1 MHMGIDFAGELGDDV
16 VSTGDGTV
24 VFVGERGGY
33 GKSIVVDHG
42 FGYQSHYAHLNSYTV
57 TLGDD
62 VTRGQII
69 GAVGTRGA
77 QPAHIFITKF
87 AIRPTA
93 KPRPVHSKSLTLVQA

>member
-1 MHMGIDFAGELGDDV
+1 MHKGVDFAGELGDDV
-16 VSTGDGTV
+16 VSTGDGKV

-57 TLGDD
+57 TLGDE

-69 GAVGTRGA
+69 GAVGNSGRTTGRTSIMKCDTWDCLKK
-77 QPAHIFITKF
+77 PDRFILN
-87 AIRPTA
+87 R
-93 KPRPVHSKSLTLVQA
+93 